1 MPRPREFDMDDALDA
16 AIGTFWTQGYEATSM
31 TDLVAAT
38 GLHKGSIYKAFDDKH
53 DLFMKS
59 LTRYLDMAHRQ
70 TSRTFAE
77 APTPMDGL
85 RAWLQGVV
93 CLCSDQPVKRGCLAM
108 NAAVELGP
116 HDPQVRTLL
125 ENHHARTSRMLTET
139 IEAGQQSGQI
149 RKDLTADQL
158 AKSLFVFG
166 AGLLGTSKVLC
177 EAIDAGEMVESAL
190 AMVCTGRQVS

>member
-1 MPRPREFDMDDALDA
+1 
-16 AIGTFWTQGYEATSM
+16 
-31 TDLVAAT
+31 
-38 GLHKGSIYKAFDDKH
+38 
-53 DLFMKS
+53 
-59 LTRYLDMAHRQ
+59 
-70 TSRTFAE
+70 
-77 APTPMDGL
+77 
-85 RAWLQGVV
+85 
-93 CLCSDQPVKRGCLAM
+93 
-108 NAAVELGP
+108 
-116 HDPQVRTLL
+116 
-125 ENHHARTSRMLTET
+125 MLTET